1 MGIVSLNARE
11 TLTIWTFY
19 SIRCKKHDNCGW
31 HTRVPYKIL
40 LFVSFFSFFSYH
52 HIKSGLTLFRIVFY
66 YIYHNHQNTW
76 VVNWTMIRNVWK
88 LETSRLP
95 NIFSSANII
104 IYLFLQ
110 SCTNPHPSIYLS
122 TTLYVDSAKYLFF
135 TVSLQFKKKC
145 VLFKEPQH
153 TTSTSR
159 AYAQLYK
166 LWRLQFSSNTNS
178 DIRVS
183 PLGWNRIYQSLGCRS
198 ITLKFLTT
206 YTKLKIVFAFQSVMI

>member
-1 MGIVSLNARE
+1 MH
-11 TLTIWTFY
+11 FY
-19 SIRCKKHDNCGW
+19 LQRNCNF
-31 HTRVPYKIL
+31 TKNCTSKYQL
-40 LFVSFFSFFSYH
+40 LC
-52 HIKSGLTLFRIVFY
+52 
-66 YIYHNHQNTW
+66 NT
-76 VVNWTMIRNVWK
+76 VQLRRWK
-88 LETSRLP
+88 LLGMYDEDHLKIIMPLQKIISQLYLLTSLIR
-95 NIFSSANII
+95 ANHVRQFQLQRRQLVKNYVCHRVALLSCEKKDD

-122 TTLYVDSAKYLFF
+122 TTLYVESAKYLFF

-153 TTSTSR
+153 TTFTSR